1 MISAEKYLFHAQ
13 ASQGTLGDM
22 ANRGEAS
29 AGRAHHNTTNEKLKE
44 LSTE

>member
-1 MISAEKYLFHAQ
+1 MLKHHKELW
-13 ASQGTLGDM
+13 GDM